1 MKLTKSD
8 IIDLDIKSLAYGGM
22 GVAIYNKIVI
32 FVKGAIPGEKVKAKI
47 YKKKKNYLEAYVVEK
62 IKPSKNQIDAKCA
75 HFGICG
81 GCSFQNLNYETQLIE
96 KYNQVRDL
104 FEKMGNMDNLPIKKI
119 IGASEKFN
127 YRNKMEFSY
136 SSNKWIIN
144 LDEEDKDEKQNA
156 LGLHV
161 KGRYD
166 KIVDINSCEING
178 ILANK
183 IYQFLKNCIFEKN
196 IEPFNIK
203 ERKGLLR
210 NIIIREGHQ
219 TNEILLNFIT
229 TKPAE
234 NTFDEI
240 IILLTENFSEIKS
253 IINTVVKPNSGSSV
267 GEEEKVLWGDDFIFD
282 KIGKLKYKISSN
294 SFFQTNTIQSKILYE
309 QIIKSANFK
318 GEEIVYDLY
327 CGTGSIG
334 LFLAKYVKKVYGVE
348 VVTSAVMD
356 AIENANNNQVDNI
369 EFFNGNLIDFF
380 DTNKEFKLIEK
391 PDILILDPP
400 RAGIH
405 KNTIKN
411 IVSLNPKK
419 IIYVSCNPSTQV
431 RDVNI
436 LFENNFIVK
445 NIQPIDMFPHTPH
458 IENIVT
464 LQKNEK

>member
-1 MKLTKSD
+1 MKLTKAD

-22 GVAIYNKIVI
+22 GIAMYNNIVI

-47 YKKKKNYLEAYVVEK
+47 YKKKKKYLEAYVVEK
-62 IKPSKNQIDAKCA
+62 IKPSKNQVEPKCI
-75 HFGICG
+75 HFGVCG
-81 GCSFQNLNYETQLIE
+81 GCSFQNLNYNTQLEE
-96 KYNQVRDL
+96 KYKQVENL
-104 FEKMGNMDNLPIKKI
+104 FEKMGNMTNPPIKNI
-119 IGASEKFN
+119 IGVSEKFN

-136 SSNKWIIN
+136 SSNRWIVN
-144 LDEEDKDEKQNA
+144 LDEEPKDSNQNA

-166 KIVDINSCEING
+166 KIVDIDSCEING
-178 ILANK
+178 VLANK
-183 IYQFLKNCIFEKN
+183 IFQFLKKCIFEKN

-203 ERKGLLR
+203 ERTGLLR
-210 NIIIREGHQ
+210 NIILREGHKTSQ
-219 TNEILLNFIT
+219 VLINFIT
-229 TKPAE
+229 TKPAK

-240 IILLTENFSEIKS
+240 ISLLTNKFPEIKS
-253 IINTVVKPNSGSSV
+253 IINTVVKPNSGSSI
-267 GEEEKVLWGDDFIFD
+267 GEEEKVLWGEDFIFD
-282 KIGKLKYKISSN
+282 EIGKLKYKISSN
-294 SFFQTNTIQSKILYE
+294 SFFQTNTIQSKTLYE
-309 QIIKSANFK
+309 QIVKSSNFN
-318 GEEIVYDLY
+318 GQEIVYDLY

-348 VVTSAVMD
+348 IVTSAVMD
-356 AIENANNNQVDNI
+356 AIENANNNQINNI
-369 EFFNGNLIDFF
+369 EFFNGDLIDFF

-391 PDILILDPP
+391 PDVLILDPP

-411 IVSLNPKK
+411 LINLNPKK

-436 LFENNFIVK
+436 LSEYNFITK

-464 LQKNEK
+464 LEKNDK